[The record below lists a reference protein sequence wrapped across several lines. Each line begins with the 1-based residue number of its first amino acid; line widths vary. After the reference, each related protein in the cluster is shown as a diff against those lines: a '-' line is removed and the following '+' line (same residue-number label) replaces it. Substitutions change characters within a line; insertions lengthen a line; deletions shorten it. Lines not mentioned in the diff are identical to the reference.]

1 MSTVCN
7 YDTHTYIIYFTVKL
21 SAENLEVLTFD
32 NATEV
37 ALSCEMSLYLRPD
50 EDLQWFRG
58 EQQITSDAAKHT
70 ITYTDGSGQGQ
81 FGEDAI
87 GPSRVSTLVISQP
100 QMSDSAT
107 YTCAIRNTDQSHEIE
122 LTVEKTGKLTVS

>member
-1 MSTVCN
+1 M
-7 YDTHTYIIYFTVKL
+7 KL

-37 ALSCEMSLYLRPD
+37 ALSCEVSLYLHPD

-58 EQQITSDAAKHT
+58 EQQIASDAAKHT

-81 FGEDAI
+81 FGENAI
-87 GPSRVSTLVISQP
+87 GTSRVSTLVISQP
-100 QMSDSAT
+100 QMTDSAT

-122 LTVEKTGKLTVS
+122 LTVEKTGKLNSPVVS

>member
-1 MSTVCN
+1 MILTHILCVAHTVR
-7 YDTHTYIIYFTVKL
+7 L

-37 ALSCEMSLYLRPD
+37 ALSCEMSLFLRPD

-58 EQQITSDAAKHT
+58 EQQIASDAAKHT
-70 ITYTDGSGQGQ
+70 ITYTNGSGQGQ
-81 FGEDAI
+81 FGENAI
-87 GPSRVSTLVISQP
+87 GTSRVSTLVISQP

-107 YTCAIRNTDQSHEIE
+107 YTCAIRNTDQSLEIE
-122 LTVEKTGKLTVS
+122 LTVERIGKLNSPVVS